1 MFKTFL
7 SLIFNE
13 GLILISL
20 IGFGLF
26 YLEFFPTYWLLL
38 TIISIIVLIILLP
51 KFTARFDK
59 YDE

>member
-20 IGFGLF
+20 IGLGLF
-26 YLEFFPTYWLLL
+26 YLAFFPKYWLAL
-38 TIISIIVLIILLP
+38 TVISIIAIIVILP
-51 KFTARFDK
+51 KFTSRFDK
-59 YDE
+59 YDK

>member
-20 IGFGLF
+20 IGFSSF

-38 TIISIIVLIILLP
+38 TIISVLVLIIVLP

-59 YDE
+59 YDK

>member
-13 GLILISL
+13 GLILVCL
-20 IGFGLF
+20 VGFGFF
-26 YLEFFPTYWLLL
+26 YLKFFPTYWLAL
-38 TIISIIVLIILLP
+38 TVISMIVLIIVLP

-59 YDE
+59 FKK

>member
-13 GLILISL
+13 GLILACL

-26 YLEFFPTYWLLL
+26 YLKFFPDYWLVLTL
-38 TIISIIVLIILLP
+38 ATIIALIIILP

-59 YDE
+59 YDK

>member
-13 GLILISL
+13 GLILACL

-26 YLEFFPTYWLLL
+26 YLEFFPKYWLAL
-38 TIISIIVLIILLP
+38 TVVSMIALIIVLP
-51 KFTARFDK
+51 KLTARFDK
-59 YDE
+59 YDK